1 MHFALL
7 QSPLVTTPTSMSP
20 TTMSNRQNQINCQ
33 ISNNLN
39 SYSSKN
45 YENNPSQVTYR
56 IFRMWFT
63 LINIH
68 SYIYIILIHS
78 HLFINIYFW
87 LILMCN
93 WYLVVQKQRKAF
105 IFFLFVLLIVLCF
118 NFLFQHY
125 LSVPD
130 SNRYHQ
136 FNKVLH
142 KHTLI

>member
-56 IFRMWFT
+56 IFRM
-63 LINIH
+63 
-68 SYIYIILIHS
+68 
-78 HLFINIYFW
+78 
-87 LILMCN
+87 
-93 WYLVVQKQRKAF
+93 
-105 IFFLFVLLIVLCF
+105 
-118 NFLFQHY
+118 
-125 LSVPD
+125 
-130 SNRYHQ
+130 
-136 FNKVLH
+136 
-142 KHTLI
+142 